1 MTSSCSSSPPPLS
14 TTTLSENLIVYS
26 SGSIEILR
34 SELNLKQTLLG
45 GQSFR

>member
-1 MTSSCSSSPPPLS
+1 MTSSCSSSPPPS
-14 TTTLSENLIVYS
+14 STTLSENLIVYS
-26 SGSIEILR
+26 SGSIEIPR